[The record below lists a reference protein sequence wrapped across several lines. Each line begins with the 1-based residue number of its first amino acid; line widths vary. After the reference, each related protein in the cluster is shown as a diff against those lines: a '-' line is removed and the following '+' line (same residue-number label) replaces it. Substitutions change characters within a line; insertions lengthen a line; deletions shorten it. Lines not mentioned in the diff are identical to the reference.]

1 MKDIV
6 YNSNTGFTKR
16 YAEMLSQATGL
27 KAYALKDAY
36 RALPKDTHIIYLSWI
51 MGNTLPQIGKVSS
64 TFYLGAIGA
73 VGLNPSEL
81 TETVLRTDCGL
92 PNAFPMFLLPG
103 GLKLEKLNLFHRVML
118 KMVEKQTARKVRKAV
133 RPSEDSLLFLDQ
145 LRNGC
150 DMVSG
155 EALAPMA
162 EWANGW
168 KELP

>member
-1 MKDIV
+1 MKAIV
-6 YNSNTGFTKR
+6 YNSNTGFTKC

-73 VGLNPSEL
+73 VGLNPSE
-81 TETVLRTDCGL
+81 L